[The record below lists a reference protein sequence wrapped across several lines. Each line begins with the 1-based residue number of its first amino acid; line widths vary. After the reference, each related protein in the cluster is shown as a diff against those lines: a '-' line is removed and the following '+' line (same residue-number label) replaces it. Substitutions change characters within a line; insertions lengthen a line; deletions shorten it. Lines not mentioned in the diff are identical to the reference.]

1 MAASDPNDLP
11 AGVPEDRVD
20 ALYGLQLDDFTPSRD
35 ALAKE
40 LRESGD
46 REEAAWVKG
55 LRKPSAAAWVVNQLA
70 RTRAREAKRLLDA
83 GERLRRA
90 HERLIAGEGDAG
102 ELREAAREEGAAA
115 RDLLEDASGLLDRDG
130 HPPSGS
136 TLERAA
142 ETLHAAALD
151 ESARAELAAARV
163 TRERRASG
171 LGPFGAGPA
180 AAPKPRG
187 GRTGTRKAEGK
198 APRGGSA
205 KAKAPRGGKAE
216 GKAPRGGSAKK
227 AREGSAKGKAPRAG
241 RAKARKA
248 LEKATR
254 EQAARR
260 RDVAEAER
268 ELERARR
275 EAERAQRRLEE
286 ATAELEEARSAESRA
301 DARAAEARSALDA
314 TG

>member
-205 KAKAPRGGKAE
+205 K
-216 GKAPRGGSAKK
+216 K